1 MLHLHLSFPRS
12 RSCGTDCA
20 NLGRTTKEKNAGKV
34 VLKFLFRLVLF
45 WRYRTLCHASHRGV
59 GSRHSSEKHGPVF
72 AFFFASS
79 RCCESIDVPC
89 VPLSVYHK
97 LMYGTRYEG
106 GMGFRLERSWDLC
119 SSRNIMFFIPFLC
132 ADRKRLVRKS
142 SQTYT

>member
-1 MLHLHLSFPRS
+1 MLHTAVSVQGIAAKS
-12 RSCGTDCA
+12 TDQ
-20 NLGRTTKEKNAGKV
+20 
-34 VLKFLFRLVLF
+34 FLL
-45 WRYRTLCHASHRGV
+45 
-59 GSRHSSEKHGPVF
+59 
-72 AFFFASS
+72 FFFASS